1 MERSRMIRLST
12 GWSSGAVLQHSE
24 PQQLSGS
31 AAPQQLLRVTLQSQ
45 HKLYQVETHTDAQG
59 VFSVDIPPQPPSG
72 PWTCTI
78 TLADVVLVSLHD
90 LWFGQLLLFAGQ
102 SNVGWP
108 LARYPEQLAAAQ
120 QQLRAADDLCNVRC
134 YVADPAD
141 MHAAGQW
148 LQQNRTS
155 CPQWPALLYHFS
167 HEYAASTL
175 SSNGS
180 MMLGLVDL
188 SWPGSAI
195 DAWTEAPVVA
205 SSPWQPGAL
214 FAARLAPWLQQPFA
228 ALLWYQGEQD
238 AMGKE
243 AARYGDKLQ
252 HWLHSCRRYAG
263 WDFPL
268 LLVQIAGFGRP
279 GLPDLQHGFVQ
290 VRLAQQQFAAVTPNC
305 ALVSAADL
313 GDVQDIHPP
322 LKAELARRLVLALAA
337 LLSGQ
342 RTAGLWL
349 ATLQQHSAATF
360 LQLPLQAGAARWQ
373 SRMSPLPGF
382 YCMNAKGRIREVQAA
397 LSADGQQILLQL
409 PPETSMLLY
418 GMSAQPQLSLYTA
431 QGEPLLPQKWSVP
444 AAY

>member
-1 MERSRMIRLST
+1 MIRLSA
-12 GWSSGAVLQHSE
+12 GWSSGAVLQHNE
-24 PQQLSGS
+24 PQQLSGT
-31 AAPQQLLRVTLQSQ
+31 AAPKRLLRVTLQSQ
-45 HKLYQVETHTDAQG
+45 HRLYQVETQTDAQG

-78 TLADVVLVSLHD
+78 TVADVVLISLHD

-108 LARYPEQLAAAQ
+108 LARYPDQLSTAL
-120 QQLRAADDLCNVRC
+120 QLPAADDQCNVRC
-134 YVADPAD
+134 YVTDAADL
-141 MHAAGQW
+141 HAAGQW
-148 LQQNRTS
+148 LQQNRTH
-155 CPQWPALLYHFS
+155 CAQWPALLYHFS
-167 HEYAASTL
+167 REYAASTL
-175 SSNGS
+175 SSQGP

-195 DAWTEAPVVA
+195 DAWTAASVPA

-214 FAARLAPWLQQPFA
+214 FAARLAPWLHQPFA

-238 AMGKE
+238 AMGKD
-243 AARYGDKLQ
+243 AAHYGDKLQ

-279 GLPDLQHGFVQ
+279 GLPDLHHGFVQ
-290 VRLAQQQFAAVTPNC
+290 VRFAQQQCAAVTPNC
-305 ALVSAADL
+305 TLVSAADL

-337 LLSGQ
+337 LLSDQ
-342 RTAGLWL
+342 RAAGLWL
-349 ATLQQHSAATF
+349 ATLQHHSAGTF
-360 LQLPLQAGAARWQ
+360 LQLPVQAGAARWQ
-373 SRMSPLPGF
+373 CRISPLTGF
-382 YCMNAKGRIREVQAA
+382 YCMNAKGHIREVQAE

-409 PPETSMLLY
+409 PPETSLLLY

-444 AAY
+444 AVY

>member
-1 MERSRMIRLST
+1 MARMSMIRLT
-12 GWSSGAVLQHSE
+12 ARWSSGAVLQHNE
-24 PQQLSGS
+24 PQQLSGT
-31 AAPQQLLRVTLQSQ
+31 AAPKQLLRVTLQSQ

-78 TLADVVLVSLHD
+78 TLADVVLISLHD

-108 LARYPEQLAAAQ
+108 LARYPDQLSAAL
-120 QQLRAADDLCNVRC
+120 QLPAADALCNVRC
-134 YVADPAD
+134 YVTDAADL
-141 MHAAGQW
+141 HGTGQW
-148 LQQNRTS
+148 LQQNS
-155 CPQWPALLYHFS
+155 ASYPHWPALLYHFS
-167 HEYAASTL
+167 HEYVASTL
-175 SSNGS
+175 SSQS
-180 MMLGLVDL
+180 PMMLGLVDL

-195 DAWTEAPVVA
+195 DAWTEASVPA

-214 FAARLAPWLQQPFA
+214 FAAKLAPWLQQPFA

-243 AARYGDKLQ
+243 AAHYADKLQ
-252 HWLHSCRRYAG
+252 QWLHSCRRYAG

-268 LLVQIAGFGRP
+268 LLVQIAGFGKP

-290 VRLAQQQFAAVTPNC
+290 VRLAQQQLAAVTPNC

-313 GDVQDIHPP
+313 GDEKDIHPP

-342 RTAGLWL
+342 RAAGLWL
-349 ATLQQHSAATF
+349 ATLQHHSAGTF
-360 LQLPLQAGAARWQ
+360 LQLPVQAGAARWQ
-373 SRMSPLPGF
+373 GRTTPLTGF
-382 YCMNAKGRIREVQAA
+382 YCMNAKGQIREVQAE

-409 PPETSMLLY
+409 PPETSILLY
-418 GMSAQPQLSLYTA
+418 GLSAQPQLSLYTA

-444 AAY
+444 AVY